1 MACNCKKKIVLDE
14 AYGVAR
20 NENLLQKSYNYLWKL
35 IMFPIILV
43 LACIIVPILIF
54 SIVYQ
59 MVFKKEIKIVPP
71 KFLGK
76 YMI

>member
-1 MACNCKKKIVLDE
+1 MGCNCKKKMVLDE

-76 YMI
+76 YMK

>member
-1 MACNCKKKIVLDE
+1 MGCNCKKKMVLDE
-14 AYGVAR
+14 AYGVTR

-59 MVFKKEIKIVPP
+59 MVFKKDIKIVPP

>member
-1 MACNCKKKIVLDE
+1 MGCNCKKKMVLDE

-20 NENLLQKSYNYLWKL
+20 NENLLQKSYKYLWKL

-76 YMI
+76 YMK

>member
-1 MACNCKKKIVLDE
+1 MGCNCKKKMVLDE
-14 AYGVAR
+14 AYGVTR

-59 MVFKKEIKIVPP
+59 MVFKKEIKIVLP

-76 YMI
+76 YMK

>member
-1 MACNCKKKIVLDE
+1 MGCNCKKKIVLDE

-20 NENLLQKSYNYLWKL
+20 NENILQKSYNYLWKL
-35 IMFPIILV
+35 IMFPIILI

-59 MVFKKEIKIVPP
+59 MVFKKEIKIVLP

-76 YMI
+76 YMK

>member
-1 MACNCKKKIVLDE
+1 MGCNCKKKMVLDE
-14 AYGVAR
+14 AYGVVG
-20 NENLLQKSYNYLWKL
+20 NENLLQRLYRYLWRL

-54 SIVYQ
+54 SITYQ
-59 MVFKKEIKIVPP
+59 MVFKKNIKIVPP

-76 YMI
+76 YMK

>member
-1 MACNCKKKIVLDE
+1 MGCNCKKKMVLDE
-14 AYGVAR
+14 AYGAVG
-20 NENLLQKSYNYLWKL
+20 NENLLQKLYRYLWKL

-76 YMI
+76 YMK

>member
-1 MACNCKKKIVLDE
+1 MGCNCKKKIVLDE

-20 NENLLQKSYNYLWKL
+20 NENILQKSYNYLWKL
-35 IMFPIILV
+35 IMFPIILI

-76 YMI
+76 YMK

>member
-1 MACNCKKKIVLDE
+1 MGCNCKKKMVLDE
-14 AYGVAR
+14 AYGAVGK
-20 NENLLQKSYNYLWKL
+20 ENLLQRLHRYLWRL

-59 MVFKKEIKIVPP
+59 MVFKKDIKIVPP

>member
-1 MACNCKKKIVLDE
+1 MGCNCKKKMVLDE
-14 AYGVAR
+14 AYGVTR

-54 SIVYQ
+54 SIVYL

-76 YMI
+76 YMK

>member
-1 MACNCKKKIVLDE
+1 MGCNCKKKIVLDE

-20 NENLLQKSYNYLWKL
+20 NENLLQRLHRYLWRL

-59 MVFKKEIKIVPP
+59 MVFKKDIKIVPP
-71 KFLGK
+71 KFLEK

>member
-1 MACNCKKKIVLDE
+1 MGCNCKKKIVLDE

-20 NENLLQKSYNYLWKL
+20 NENILQKSYNYLWKL
-35 IMFPIILV
+35 IMFPIILI

-59 MVFKKEIKIVPP
+59 MTFKKNIKIVPP

-76 YMI
+76 YMK

>member
-1 MACNCKKKIVLDE
+1 MACNCKKKIVLEDT
-14 AYGVAR
+14 YGEIE
-20 NENLLQKSYNYLWKL
+20 NENLFQRLYRYMWRL
-35 IMFPIILV
+35 IIFPIILL

-59 MVFKKEIKIVPP
+59 MVFKKNIKIVPP

-76 YMI
+76 YMK